1 MRISVQSI
9 QFHADDRL
17 LTLVENKASK
27 LSQFFDRIIDVQ
39 IYLKI
44 DGRSSQIKD
53 KEVEVKLNLPG
64 SQLFAKAEGKLFEE
78 ALDEAIDSAT
88 RQLKKHK
95 ERLRNA

>member
-53 KEVEVKLNLPG
+53 KEVYVKLN
-64 SQLFAKAEGKLFEE
+64 
-78 ALDEAIDSAT
+78 
-88 RQLKKHK
+88 
-95 ERLRNA
+95 